1 LRPSTKGRVGMARV
15 QASVVIN
22 RPLEEVF
29 AFVRNPVDHPQWE
42 TAQFDVEQTSE
53 GPMGAGTTFRGGI
66 RLLGLLVGWT
76 AECTGYDPNRQL
88 EFRVNAGPLQLQEV
102 LTLEHIE
109 AGTSFTIVYEG
120 DLRGLFRL
128 VGPIV
133 VRVFQR
139 QVGSDLANL
148 RDILEAPAIQLER

>member
-1 LRPSTKGRVGMARV
+1 MRRVE
-15 QASVVIN
+15 ASVVIN

-53 GPMGAGTTFRGGI
+53 GPMGVGTTFRGGI
-66 RLLGLLVGWT
+66 RLLGLPIGWT
-76 AECTGYDPNRQL
+76 AECTGYDPTRQL
-88 EFRVNAGPLQLQEV
+88 EFRVNAAPLQLQEI
-102 LTLEHIE
+102 LTLEPIE
-109 AGTSFTIVYEG
+109 AGTSFTIVYKG

-128 VGPIV
+128 AGPIV

-139 QVGSDLANL
+139 QVESDLANL
-148 RDILEAPAIQLER
+148 RHFLEAPAIQLER